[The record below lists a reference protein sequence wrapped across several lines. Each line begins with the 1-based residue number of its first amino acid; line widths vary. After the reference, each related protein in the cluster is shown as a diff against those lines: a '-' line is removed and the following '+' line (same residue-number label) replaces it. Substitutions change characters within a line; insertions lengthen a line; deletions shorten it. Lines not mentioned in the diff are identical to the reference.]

1 MLSLSTH
8 RSFLSATWQ
17 RKDGPST
24 KLRANGDGLAQK
36 SEPAAATDRLI
47 ALDFVRGIA
56 VLGILLLN
64 IVGFAW
70 PEIVYVSPRA
80 PTAPVSAANDWA
92 YLAMFVL
99 ADGKFRGLFSL
110 LFGASLLLFV
120 DRADAAGRDGETLQ
134 RRRLGWLALFG
145 LLHLFLLWWGDILFI
160 YAVCGFFAL
169 ALRHLTPRALTAW
182 ALAIYAGGALAMGAL
197 TAIAA
202 FDPAAGAEIV
212 ADYAREAR
220 GEIPVMLAP
229 WTEHVAYSVRENWSD
244 PLIGVALTW
253 FETIPLMLIGMALF
267 KNGLFA
273 GGWPPARLW
282 RWAAWGIGGGLALT
296 LPLAWWLWRE
306 EFALPLTLFVWL
318 GPAAIGRLASIVGY
332 CTLAAILARHFA
344 ASALGVR
351 LVACGRMAFSNY
363 IATTLV
369 MTFIFHGWGLGLYAR
384 YGRLEL
390 FGFVVLGW
398 LLMLAWSKPWLAR
411 FRYGPL
417 EWVWRG
423 LTYGRFG
430 PLRRSTLAIETD
442 SH

>member
-1 MLSLSTH
+1 M
-8 RSFLSATWQ
+8 R
-17 RKDGPST
+17 PC
-24 KLRANGDGLAQK
+24 LRRGDGGVALDHA
-36 SEPAAATDRLI
+36 EVEAAPNRLI

-80 PTAPVSAANDWA
+80 PTAPVSPANDWT
-92 YLAMFVL
+92 YMAMFVL

-120 DRADAAGRDGETLQ
+120 ERADAAGRDGEALQ

-145 LLHLFLLWWGDILFI
+145 LLHFYLLWWGDILFI

-169 ALRHLTPRALTAW
+169 ALRHLTPRALTGW
-182 ALAIYAGGALAMGAL
+182 ALAIYAGGVLAMGSL

-212 ADYAREAR
+212 RDYAREASA
-220 GEIPVMLAP
+220 EIPVMLAP
-229 WTEHVAYSVRENWSD
+229 WGDHVAYTFRDNGAD

-267 KNGLFA
+267 KAGLFA
-273 GGWPPARLW
+273 GAWNPTRLR

-306 EFALPLTLFVWL
+306 AFALPLTLFVWL

-332 CTLAAILARHFA
+332 VVVAVILARSLA
-344 ASALGVR
+344 ASALGER

-363 IATTLV
+363 LGTTLV

-384 YGRLEL
+384 FDRLEL
-390 FGFVVLGW
+390 LGFVALGW
-398 LLMLAWSKPWLAR
+398 ALILASSKPWLAR

-417 EWVWRG
+417 EWLWRG
-423 LTYGRFG
+423 LTYGRFE
-430 PLRRSTLAIETD
+430 PLRRSPLAIETD